1 MEQEFWASGESSE
14 SSESTLDALELS
26 FGSAVLALD
35 SGEFQERYTKLMKD
49 GELVVSS
56 IALGLLQWLV

>member
-1 MEQEFWASGESSE
+1 MEQEFWAGSGESSQ
-14 SSESTLDALELS
+14 SSDALELS

-56 IALGLLQWLV
+56 IPLGLLQWWV

>member
-1 MEQEFWASGESSE
+1 MEQEFWASGESS
-14 SSESTLDALELS
+14 DALELS

-35 SGEFQERYTKLMKD
+35 CGDFQERYTKLMKD